1 MGNFG
6 GNLQKIKNGKK
17 TYGITPHIPGG
28 FVTPDTLIKIAEV
41 TKKYKGI
48 LKITAGQRILITN
61 LKEED
66 LCSIWNDL
74 KMKPAVKI
82 QNSVKNVEIC
92 PANFCK
98 RSKYPTIALGMKISN
113 NFHGM
118 ELPCRTKIAVV
129 GCRNA
134 CTSAYSKD
142 VAVLVDMDGKF
153 FITVGGS
160 AGFNPRSADVL
171 VKELSENEAYLLVKI
186 ILDYYNKN
194 AQMGEKLGHFIDRIT
209 IDKFRNDI
217 IKNLKEEKK

>member
-1 MGNFG
+1 
-6 GNLQKIKNGKK
+6 
-17 TYGITPHIPGG
+17 
-28 FVTPDTLIKIAEV
+28 
-41 TKKYKGI
+41 
-48 LKITAGQRILITN
+48 
-61 LKEED
+61 
-66 LCSIWNDL
+66 
-74 KMKPAVKI
+74 
-82 QNSVKNVEIC
+82 
-92 PANFCK
+92 
-98 RSKYPTIALGMKISN
+98 
-113 NFHGM
+113 
-118 ELPCRTKIAVV
+118 
-129 GCRNA
+129 
-134 CTSAYSKD
+134 D